1 MLVGIFT
8 IHPFSSMSVSCYYS
22 RSDTWEPDRSTTRN
36 YLTAGTL
43 DWPTAG
49 TLLFAGDNLAGGKAL
64 PLASSISPA
73 VTCRYPRRLPIFASG
88 ICYPRHMPKT
98 PAIVRF
104 TPGTCHVRQRYVCTG
119 LKKKT
124 THQTSTFTI

>member
-49 TLLFAGDNLAGGKAL
+49 TLLFAGDNLAGGKVL
-64 PLASSISPA
+64 PLAPSISPA
-73 VTCRYPRRLPIFASG
+73 VTCRYPRRPSHICQRYLLPPAHAKNASNSEV
-88 ICYPRHMPKT
+88 YPWHMPCS
-98 PAIVRF
+98 PALCVYRI
-104 TPGTCHVRQRYVCTG
+104 
-119 LKKKT
+119 KKKLVT
-124 THQTSTFTI
+124 RTSTFTI